1 MKKYYY
7 YLINPILRKI
17 LILIIFRKIK
27 KIFGIQKEFPFNINQ
42 IDISKRKHILSKYS
56 ETSKTQDPL
65 KKYKKLYFNQKKKLH
80 QNPYS
85 FGGGADQEF
94 LYNICKR
101 KNIINILETGVA
113 NGWSTLAIL
122 LAIRK
127 DHKKTLT
134 SLDIPYP
141 YKDSSKYIGSLIP
154 DGLKNNKWSL
164 ILGIDYK
171 KLEDFKNKN
180 IKFDLVHYDS
190 DKNYFSKIR
199 AFDIIWEILN
209 EKGFLISDD
218 VSDNNAFTDFVIK
231 KNAKYY
237 VYKYEN
243 KYIGIVEK

>member
-7 YLINPILRKI
+7 YLTNPILRKI
-17 LILIIFRKIK
+17 LISIILRKIK
-27 KIFGIQKEFPFNINQ
+27 KLSGLQKEIPFNLNQ
-42 IDISKRKHILSKYS
+42 INISKREDIIMKYL
-56 ETSKTQDPL
+56 ETPKTQDPL
-65 KKYKKLYFNQKKKLH
+65 KKYKKLYFNQKKTLL

-141 YKDSSKYIGSLIP
+141 YKNSSKYIGSLIP
-154 DGLKNNKWSL
+154 NKLKNNKWSL
-164 ILGIDYK
+164 ILGIDYE
-171 KLEDFKNKN
+171 KLNDFNNKN

-199 AFDIIWEILN
+199 AFDIIWEMLN

-231 KNAKYY
+231 KNAIYY
-237 VYKYEN
+237 IYEYEN
-243 KYIGIVEK
+243 KFIGIAEK

>member
-7 YLINPILRKI
+7 YLTNSILRKI
-17 LILIIFRKIK
+17 LISIILRKIK
-27 KIFGIQKEFPFNINQ
+27 KILGLQKDIPFNLNQ
-42 IDISKRKHILSKYS
+42 INISKREDILMKYL
-56 ETSKTQDPL
+56 ETGKTQDPL
-65 KKYKKLYFNQKKKLH
+65 KKYKKLYFDQKKKLL

-141 YKDSSKYIGSLIP
+141 YKNSSKYIG
-154 DGLKNNKWSL
+154 
-164 ILGIDYK
+164 
-171 KLEDFKNKN
+171 
-180 IKFDLVHYDS
+180 
-190 DKNYFSKIR
+190 
-199 AFDIIWEILN
+199 
-209 EKGFLISDD
+209 
-218 VSDNNAFTDFVIK
+218 
-231 KNAKYY
+231 
-237 VYKYEN
+237 
-243 KYIGIVEK
+243 